1 MSSKVVF
8 IACFALSLGG
18 CMSYSDQKALHAT
31 AQKDF
36 GCPPSSSFIDTRTEA
51 KPVNMGNTNR
61 MSIQGCGHKAIYDWD
76 RQQNTWVKEA
86 GSDPA
91 DAETD
96 AKAKATPAPA
106 K

>member
-1 MSSKVVF
+1 MFRKAGFFAS
-8 IACFALSLGG
+8 FALLGTA
-18 CMSYSDQKALHAT
+18 CMSYAPLPELHAT

-36 GCPPSSSFIDTRTEA
+36 GCPPKSGFIDTRTEA

-76 RQQNTWVKEA
+76 RQQSVWVKEP

-91 DAETD
+91 DAD
-96 AKAKATPAPA
+96 SAKAKAAPA

>member
-1 MSSKVVF
+1 MSPKVGLLV
-8 IACFALSLGG
+8 CFALSLSA

-76 RQQNTWVKEA
+76 RQQSLWVKEA

-91 DAETD
+91 DAEATT
-96 AKAKATPAPA
+96 KAKAAQAPA

>member
-1 MSSKVVF
+1 MF
-8 IACFALSLGG
+8 RRLGIFAIFALIGTG

-36 GCPPSSSFIDTRTEA
+36 GCPAKTSFLDTRTEA

-61 MSIQGCGHKAIYDWD
+61 MSVQGCGHKAIYDWD
-76 RQQNTWVKEA
+76 RQQGVWTKEP

-96 AKAKATPAPA
+96 AKAKAASA